1 MPTPVLLEAEL
12 IKFLRQFFPDVAVGG
27 APDSRRGA
35 SQKLITVNASHAPLD
50 NGNLRESIVDIH
62 IYDKNTEVCLARAYK
77 VIEWL
82 DLGFASRTLPV
93 SRFRL
98 LTMPSIVRNTTSA
111 QGASVVAFS
120 FLTVGRTFE
129 DGERL
134 NEY

>member
-1 MPTPVLLEAEL
+1 MPTPVVLEAEL
-12 IKFLRQFFPDVAVGG
+12 IKFLRQFFPEGVVAG
-27 APDSRRGA
+27 APDSRGGA
-35 SQKLITVNASHAPLD
+35 SHKLITVSASHAPLD
-50 NGNLRESIVDIH
+50 NGNLRESIVDVH
-62 IYDKNTEVCLARAYK
+62 VYAKNVESCFKMAYK
-77 VIEWL
+77 VIDWL
-82 DLGFASRTLPV
+82 DLGFASRMLPV

-98 LTMPSIVRNTTSA
+98 LTMPSIVHNTTSA